1 MLIQRWRL
9 RTHAHP
15 IAGRRGT
22 GRVVLPRKAGWT
34 YWVARETFFV
44 GHALNAV
51 DAKGRVSVPA
61 AFRAQVDRRAQEDGK
76 EPTKELMI
84 APHPK
89 RDRLRAF
96 DPVGLRDLSTELRDS
111 VADLPAAAR
120 REAHEGVRRN
130 ELTALTPIAFDSAG
144 RMVLSPILRKLGKIG
159 DLAFFVGMEDYFE
172 IWSPE
177 NARIGFADNPVV
189 LEMLD
194 FYLEERGEA

>member
-1 MLIQRWRL
+1 M
-9 RTHAHP
+9 
-15 IAGRRGT
+15 
-22 GRVVLPRKAGWT
+22 
-34 YWVARETFFV
+34 
-44 GHALNAV
+44 
-51 DAKGRVSVPA
+51 SVPA
-61 AFRAQVDRRAQEDGK
+61 AFRSQIDRRAKDDGGK
-76 EPTKELMI
+76 DADKELMI

-89 RDRLRAF
+89 RDRLRAY
-96 DPVGLRDLSTELRDS
+96 DAIGLRDLSAELRDS

-130 ELTALTPIAFDSAG
+130 ELTALTPVTFDGAG

-159 DLAFFVGMEDYFE
+159 ELAFFVGMEDYFE

-194 FYLEERGEA
+194 MYLEERSAS

>member
-1 MLIQRWRL
+1 MFIRQWR
-9 RTHAHP
+9 RAPRVPAPTD
-15 IAGRRGT
+15 GRT
-22 GRVVLPRKAGWT
+22 GRVTSAATGRNEQV
-34 YWVARETFFV
+34 VRETFFV

-61 AFRAQVDRRAQEDGK
+61 AFRTQIDRRAKNEGGK
-76 EPTKELMI
+76 DADKELMI

-89 RDRLRAF
+89 RDRLRAYDAF
-96 DPVGLRDLSTELRDS
+96 GLRDLSAELRDS

-120 REAHEGVRRN
+120 REAHEGARRN
-130 ELTALTPIAFDSAG
+130 ELTALTPVAFDGAG

-194 FYLEERGEA
+194 MYLEERSAS

>member
-1 MLIQRWRL
+1 MRPGADR
-9 RTHAHP
+9 RTDGARHSAA
-15 IAGRRGT
+15 AGRNEQ
-22 GRVVLPRKAGWT
+22 VV
-34 YWVARETFFV
+34 RETFFV

-61 AFRAQVDRRAQEDGK
+61 AFRSQIDRRAKDEGGK
-76 EPTKELMI
+76 DADKELMI

-89 RDRLRAF
+89 RDRLRAYDAF
-96 DPVGLRDLSTELRDS
+96 GLRDLSAELRES

-130 ELTALTPIAFDSAG
+130 ELTALTPVTFDGAG

-159 DLAFFVGMEDYFE
+159 ELAFFVGMEDYFE

-194 FYLEERGEA
+194 MYLEERSAS

>member
-1 MLIQRWRL
+1 MTL
-9 RTHAHP
+9 
-15 IAGRRGT
+15 
-22 GRVVLPRKAGWT
+22 
-34 YWVARETFFV
+34 ARETFFV

-61 AFRAQVDRRAQEDGK
+61 AFRTQIERRAKEDGNK
-76 EPTKELMI
+76 DAEKELMI

-96 DPVGLRDLSTELRDS
+96 DPVGLRDLSTELRES

-130 ELTALTPIAFDSAG
+130 ELTALTPVAFDSAG

-194 FYLEERGEA
+194 FYLEERGGA

>member
-1 MLIQRWRL
+1 M
-9 RTHAHP
+9 
-15 IAGRRGT
+15 
-22 GRVVLPRKAGWT
+22 
-34 YWVARETFFV
+34 ARETFFV

-61 AFRAQVDRRAQEDGK
+61 AFRAQIERRTKEDGK
-76 EPTKELMI
+76 DAEKELMI

-96 DPVGLRDLSTELRDS
+96 DSVGLRDLSTELRES

>member
-61 AFRAQVDRRAQEDGK
+61 AFRTQIERRTKEDGK
-76 EPTKELMI
+76 DAEKELMI

-96 DPVGLRDLSTELRDS
+96 DSVGLRDLSTELRDS

>member
-1 MLIQRWRL
+1 MRHPSPADGGRGASSSRGMQGG
-9 RTHAHP
+9 RT
-15 IAGRRGT
+15 G
-22 GRVVLPRKAGWT
+22 L
-34 YWVARETFFV
+34 ARETFFV

-61 AFRAQVDRRAQEDGK
+61 AFRTQIERRAQEDGK
-76 EPTKELMI
+76 DPTKELMI
-84 APHPK
+84 AAHPK

-96 DPVGLRDLSTELRDS
+96 DPVGLRDLSTELRES

-130 ELTALTPIAFDSAG
+130 ELTALGPVAFDGAG
-144 RMVLSPILRKLGKIG
+144 RMVLSPILRKLGKIN

-177 NARIGFADNPVV
+177 NARIAFADNPVM

-194 FYLEERGEA
+194 YYLEERGEA

>member
-1 MLIQRWRL
+1 MS
-9 RTHAHP
+9 
-15 IAGRRGT
+15 
-22 GRVVLPRKAGWT
+22 
-34 YWVARETFFV
+34 RETFFV

-61 AFRAQVDRRAQEDGK
+61 PFRAQIERRAKDEGAKD
-76 EPTKELMI
+76 PDKELMI

-89 RDRLRAF
+89 RDRLRAY
-96 DPVGLRDLSTELRDS
+96 DTYGLRDLSTELRES

-120 REAHEGVRRN
+120 REAHEGIRRN
-130 ELTALTPIAFDSAG
+130 ELTALTPVAFDNAG

-194 FYLEERGEA
+194 MYLDERSAS

>member
-1 MLIQRWRL
+1 MRQPQP
-9 RTHAHP
+9 AD
-15 IAGRRGT
+15 GRRGT
-22 GRVVLPRKAGWT
+22 SRPRQQGGT
-34 YWVARETFFV
+34 NWVSRETFFV

-61 AFRAQVDRRAQEDGK
+61 PFRAQIERRAKDEGAKD
-76 EPTKELMI
+76 PDKELMI

-89 RDRLRAF
+89 RDRLRAYDSF
-96 DPVGLRDLSTELRDS
+96 GLRDLSTELRES

-120 REAHEGVRRN
+120 REAHEGARRN
-130 ELTALTPIAFDSAG
+130 ELTALTPVAFDNAG

-194 FYLEERGEA
+194 MYLDERSGS